1 MPWNGN
7 QLRHIRLCMTSIG
20 LHLLCEYFSVS
31 SSSCSFSA
39 LNPQFIGNLP
49 RNDGT
54 EQLYVNGMIIDSSRA
69 THGLRKYLSTVHIGQ
84 SITAKC
90 ACLRNPHVSEDI
102 RSVEWVN
109 LNERRSN
116 ILILFVYSFIYL
128 FSTYSPWRFYGK
140 PSSYYKNSPP
150 HHVTEHRFWAI
161 WFLWCVVNFYGL
173 ARYYRQH
180 QLCSFHGSYM
190 SGT

>member
-7 QLRHIRLCMTSIG
+7 QLRHIRLCVTSIG

-31 SSSCSFSA
+31 SSSCSSSA

-102 RSVEWVN
+102 R
-109 LNERRSN
+109 N
-116 ILILFVYSFIYL
+116 ILCRRERVGEFEWKAFEYINFICLFIYL
-128 FSTYSPWRFYGK
+128 LVQYLFTLTLQWQ
-140 PSSYYKNSPP
+140 
-150 HHVTEHRFWAI
+150 TMLI
-161 WFLWCVVNFYGL
+161 L
-173 ARYYRQH
+173 
-180 QLCSFHGSYM
+180 
-190 SGT
+190 